1 MAIMRAIGCCY
12 SRGRHLGGKH
22 LISRG
27 IMALSAF
34 LLGAGE
40 AGFYGQLHDQLG
52 GPVQVLDC
60 DAVRANYRQLSQ
72 ALPGVELHY
81 ALKPLPVAEV
91 VATLLAEGASFDLAS
106 SGEVD
111 LVASL
116 GVPAARCIHTH
127 PIKRPK
133 DIDHA
138 LAYGV
143 STFVVDNVH
152 ELAKFRP
159 YGNRVSLLVRVS
171 FPNPELKVDL
181 SKKFG
186 ALPEAV
192 LPLLSLAR
200 AWGIPVQGLSFH
212 VGSQVKSGQGHAR
225 AIHTSLALIEQ
236 ARQEGHGLS
245 VLDMGGGFPVSYHPG
260 VKESQR
266 PDLMTFC
273 APIREALAEAPADL
287 RLIAEPGRCLVANA
301 VTLVTRVMGVS
312 ERQGKPW
319 YYLDDGVY
327 GSFNGLMYDDAAY
340 PLYVEARDGQWR
352 TSVLAGPTCDS
363 IDVIAEALLL
373 PELAEGD
380 LVVARMMGAYSWA
393 AASEFNFFRR
403 AQFFVVNGPQPAM
416 QVA

>member
-1 MAIMRAIGCCY
+1 
-12 SRGRHLGGKH
+12 
-22 LISRG
+22 
-27 IMALSAF
+27 MALSAF
-34 LLGAGE
+34 LLSAAE
-40 AGFYGQLHDQLG
+40 ATFYRQLHDQLG

-60 DAVRANYRQLSQ
+60 DAVRANYRQLCQ

-81 ALKPLPVAEV
+81 ALKPLPHEAV

-106 SGEVD
+106 NGEVD

-116 GVPAARCIHTH
+116 GVPAARCIHSH
-127 PIKRPK
+127 PIKRQG

-138 LAYGV
+138 LAQGV

-159 YGNRVSLLVRVS
+159 YGERVALLLRVS

-186 ALPEAV
+186 CLPEAV
-192 LPLLSLAR
+192 APLLSLAR
-200 AWGIPVQGLSFH
+200 AWGIPMAGLSFH
-212 VGSQVKSGQGHAR
+212 VGSQVKTAERHAQ
-225 AIHTSLALIEQ
+225 AIRTSLALIRQ
-236 ARQEGHGLS
+236 ARAEGHGLR
-245 VLDMGGGFPVSYHPG
+245 VLDIGGGFPVSYHPG

-266 PDLMTFC
+266 PDLVSFC

-301 VTLVTRVMGVS
+301 VTLVTRVMGLS
-312 ERQGKPW
+312 ERQGLPW

-327 GSFNGLMYDDAAY
+327 GSFNGLMFDDAAY
-340 PLYVEARDGQWR
+340 PLYVEAKEGPWR
-352 TSVLAGPTCDS
+352 ASVLAGPTCDS
-363 IDVIAEALLL
+363 IDVISEGLLL
-373 PELAEGD
+373 PELNEGD
-380 LVVARMMGAYSWA
+380 LLVARMMGAYSWA

-403 AQFFVVNGPQPAM
+403 AQFFVVNGELPAV